1 LPVGGI
7 VRWSGLCCL
16 VCRPRWDS
24 TRHPR
29 THTRPSLSGLR
40 PDRGTSLQVASVAA
54 VRVNRGFGLSTGPP
68 LCCVSALPL
77 SPAHF
82 PLTFSGHRLLSLGR
96 TQQAASLGSSPHK
109 GGLHRPVHLRCVEGA
124 RGERHVGVG
133 AALCLSAAHTQ
144 LASTV
149 IWGCATLPSLRQ
161 SGGPPSLSLLLPVG
175 VSLTSLSLSARPQQR
190 AFGSFSLSP
199 HARQRM
205 DSATTGVQATLL
217 TLSPGMTGDRSR
229 QAQGSDVTGIDPGLC
244 WLCWCCTPRRLSLS
258 FVALPPH
265 NPGGLVLFRGGSWL
279 RLPLTRC
286 WL

>member
-1 LPVGGI
+1 MLPRVSSSLGFDTAP
-7 VRWSGLCCL
+7 SL
-16 VCRPRWDS
+16 
-24 TRHPR
+24 
-29 THTRPSLSGLR
+29 THTLVPLWSASRQRDQSAGCFGCCCKGQPGFWSLDGASSLLCVCSPSLAGTLP
-40 PDRGTSLQVASVAA
+40 PDFLWSS
-54 VRVNRGFGLSTGPP
+54 PP
-68 LCCVSALPL
+68 LARSHTTGGL
-77 SPAHF
+77 
-82 PLTFSGHRLLSLGR
+82 
-96 TQQAASLGSSPHK
+96 SLGSSPHK